1 MGKGK
6 NKYEKMYG
14 RRIGVLGG
22 TFDPVHNGHLAIAG
36 HVLKLLHLDSILF
49 IPAARPP
56 HKGHLHLTPFSHR
69 LAMLRCA
76 VKEEPRYFV
85 SAMEEQ
91 REGPSYSVDTLQD
104 LRESLDPDVR
114 LFFIIGMDAFVE
126 IDTWK
131 DYHLIPGLADL
142 VVIDRPDYP
151 LGLAGSTVDKLGEYN
166 FDSADSAWVAS
177 DHSGMIFGVGMSPVD
192 VSSTMVRERLGASLE
207 VTNYLPEAVAEYII
221 REGLF
226 V

>member
-1 MGKGK
+1 MSGSISTEE
-6 NKYEKMYG
+6 YYG

-36 HVLKLLHLDSILF
+36 HVLKLMQLDSILF

-56 HKGHLHLTPFSHR
+56 HKVHLHLTPFSHR
-69 LAMLRCA
+69 LAMLECA
-76 VKEEPRYFV
+76 VKDNPRYFV
-85 SAMEEQ
+85 SSMEEQ
-91 REGPSYSVDTLQD
+91 RKGPSYSIDTLKE
-104 LRESLDPDVR
+104 LRENFDTDVR
-114 LFFIIGMDAFVE
+114 LFFIVGMDAFVE

-151 LGLAGSTVDKLGEYN
+151 LGLAGRTVGKLGDYN
-166 FDSADSAWVAS
+166 YKPRDSAWVAS

-192 VSSTMVRERLGASLE
+192 VSSTMVRERLGASLA
-207 VTNYLPEAVAEYII
+207 VTNYLPGAVEEYII

-226 V
+226 A